1 LLAILLAAGST
12 AEIACDIDLSVVYRM
27 SLADVQT
34 IQAVGSLWK
43 LAAVV
48 LIIISL
54 TLFQKQI
61 RKILDRLS
69 HFRFNWGKAA
79 FSINEP
85 ALEERVKAVVEKQEI
100 AGVEKPA
107 TTEPESAKAAEGPPE
122 SNWEFEMI
130 RGFMDEDRGKAK
142 EAFEKLQAAEKD
154 ESKRIENEAGFLYW
168 SFQSG
173 DVSAQAKLQRLDAAA
188 SEFPDTQALVRQWD
202 AWCYKFANDNKRA
215 ERRFL
220 DAAAVA
226 HSPKLRAQNLR
237 FAAQTMAE
245 CGSRTEAED
254 LLISRFAK
262 AADNEERG
270 ELLLALADLYEPE
283 SMEKRALMLERVLSY
298 QPVDKQKQ
306 FAAGYAY
313 SDAGMNGL
321 AAVHYEKCLDIGP
334 RQEMAKNNLGVAL
347 KALKLPSLAV
357 AEYKTS
363 MDLGGTLAAANL
375 AWVLMDAGALEE
387 AETILRTAR
396 GKENVH
402 QNVFAALNRLEKIR
416 EEEKKRKQKIAE
428 VSEKRRQFLLGY
440 ADAMLMEGE
449 WKLPEGQWTRTSGK
463 DGSVSIPERSK
474 LEATWRVEKG
484 KGLFG
489 ELEQYRFKG
498 ELQGRVARGD
508 IEKFKRNIFDFKN
521 PNAGTFEKYGK
532 GHAYIADRQLL
543 LAGTNNAEDE
553 FISVEFVCKQ
563 VPAVSP

>member
-1 LLAILLAAGST
+1 
-12 AEIACDIDLSVVYRM
+12 M

-43 LAAVV
+43 LAAVA
-48 LIIISL
+48 LIIVGLI
-54 TLFQKQI
+54 LFRKQI

-69 HFRFNWGKAA
+69 HFRFNWGKAG

-85 ALEERVKAVVEKQEI
+85 ALEEKVKAAVEKQEL
-100 AGVEKPA
+100 AAAEKAA
-107 TTEPESAKAAEGPPE
+107 TTESESAKPAEGPPE
-122 SNWEFEMI
+122 PTDWELEMM
-130 RGFMDEDRGKAK
+130 RGFIDEDRSKAK

-154 ESKRIENEAGFLYW
+154 EAKRIENEASFLYW

-173 DVSAQAKLQRLDAAA
+173 DVSAQAKLQRLDTAA

-202 AWCYKFANDNKRA
+202 AWCYKFANDNKQA

-220 DAAAVA
+220 EAAAVA

-237 FAAQTMAE
+237 VAAQTMADR
-245 CGSRTEAED
+245 GSRTEAED

-270 ELLLALADLYEPE
+270 ELLLTLADLYESE
-283 SMEKRALMLERVLSY
+283 SMEKRALMLDRALSY
-298 QPVDKQKQ
+298 QPVNKQRQ

-321 AAVHYEKCLDIGP
+321 AMIHYEKSLDIGP
-334 RQEMAKNNLGVAL
+334 KQEMAKNNLGVVL

-357 AEYKTS
+357 DEYKRS
-363 MDLGGTLAAANL
+363 IELGGTLAAANL
-375 AWVLMDAGALEE
+375 ARALMDAGALEE
-387 AETILRTAR
+387 AHMLLRAAR
-396 GKENVH
+396 GKENPH
-402 QNVFAALNRLEKIR
+402 QNVFTASNRLEKIR
-416 EEEKKRKQKIAE
+416 EEEDKRKRKIAE
-428 VSEKRRQFLLGY
+428 VSEKCRQFLLGY
-440 ADAMLMEGE
+440 ADAMLTQGE
-449 WKLPEGQWTRTSGK
+449 LKLPEGQWGLRSGK
-463 DGSVSIPERSK
+463 DGGISISDRSK
-474 LEATWRVEKG
+474 LEATWTVQKG
-484 KGLFG
+484 KGLFE

-508 IEKFKRNIFDFKN
+508 IEKFKRNYYDFKN

-532 GHAYIADRQLL
+532 GHAYFADRQLL
-543 LAGTNNAEDE
+543 LAGTNNGEDE

-563 VPAVSP
+563 VPAAPS